1 MPKGSDQLISA
12 KLAGFRSND
21 VALMVKKDGE
31 GKFERMPLV
40 ASGDPSKFEGM
51 LFNVSKPVEY
61 YVDSDGVGSPTYS
74 MKVVNLPAVEKLELE
89 YVFPAYTGLPPQKVE
104 SGGDVAALR
113 GTEVRVRIKPT
124 MATSAGRLQL
134 DPKASA
140 ELKGE
145 ADGTLAGSF
154 KIDAGRLL
162 SRRAGWPARRACGR
176 VSRSTPWTRLKTS
189 RLPCPSRSRSGT
201 CRPIRSR
208 KCSCR
213 RAPMMTTA

>member
-1 MPKGSDQLISA
+1 
-12 KLAGFRSND
+12 
-21 VALMVKKDGE
+21 
-31 GKFERMPLV
+31 
-40 ASGDPSKFEGM
+40 
-51 LFNVSKPVEY
+51 
-61 YVDSDGVGSPTYS
+61 
-74 MKVVNLPAVEKLELE
+74 MKVVNLPAVENLELE

-154 KIDAGRLL
+154 RIDADGFYHVELDGPRGEHVAA
-162 SRRAGWPARRACGR
+162 SPKYTVDAIEDQ
-176 VSRSTPWTRLKTS
+176 

-201 CRPIRSR
+201 CGQSGRRSVVQA
-208 KCSCR
+208 R
-213 RAPMMTTA
+213 R